1 MDDSSRFG
9 WDEDAEARPWADW
22 PRCPRCGTR
31 RETACPDCAL
41 PGDDFALAELDP
53 AADFGES
60 QPAPSDG
67 PHTPTAAWAHAQ
79 DCTATPRQAS
89 GPNQT
94 SVPPDDQGPPASD
107 AGPDLLLVCPIC
119 DEAFPP
125 RFFRRCRKC
134 GHDFGSGPEFDANEK
149 PTTNFRIIIT
159 LLAVLA
165 VIAGIGCYLLFL
177 FGE

>member
-1 MDDSSRFG
+1 M
-9 WDEDAEARPWADW
+9 
-22 PRCPRCGTR
+22 
-31 RETACPDCAL
+31 

-53 AADFGES
+53 AADFGDN
-60 QPAPSDG
+60 QPDPRGG
-67 PHTPTAAWAHAQ
+67 PHTPTAACAHAQ
-79 DCTATPRQAS
+79 DCSAS
-89 GPNQT
+89 PLQPAGPNPAT
-94 SVPPDDQGPPASD
+94 VSPDDEGPPDDAGPPASD
-107 AGPDLLLVCPIC
+107 AGPDVLLVCPIC

-134 GHDFGSGPEFDANEK
+134 GHDFGSGPELDSHEEPTANV
-149 PTTNFRIIIT
+149 RIIIT